1 MQKPQS
7 IFTALKLIKS
17 LRIKKKKKK
26 KKEEDSLKS

>member
-17 LRIKKKKKK
+17 LRKKKKKK
-26 KKEEDSLKS
+26 KKDSLKS

>member
-26 KKEEDSLKS
+26 KKDSLKS